1 MKKYHSLSTRQ
12 SEQEIILG
20 WVYFLVQLLVLPSLL
35 VWGNTRA
42 GRPFSE
48 AELNFTFFSINFA
61 AVLWIFHRF
70 LGSSFRQVRVHPAYF
85 CQAVILGLA
94 AYLACSKGMN
104 WLFARIAPGYS
115 NANDASIA
123 ALSRGNFTLMAIGT
137 VLLVPP
143 VEECFYRGLIFR
155 PLYGR
160 SPWAAYLLSMAAF
173 SLAHIVGY
181 LGSYSLREM
190 VVCFLQYLPAGLC
203 LAWSY
208 TKSDTIFAPIVI
220 HALVNAW
227 GIWQMR

>member
-1 MKKYHSLSTRQ
+1 MKKYRSLSTRQ

-70 LGSSFRQVRVHPAYF
+70 LSSSFRQVRVHPAYF

-94 AYLACSKGMN
+94 AYLACSRGMD
-104 WLFARIAPGYS
+104 WLLARIAPGYS

>member
-1 MKKYHSLSTRQ
+1 MKKYRSLSTRQ

-35 VWGNTRA
+35 VGGNTRA
-42 GRPFSE
+42 GRPLSE
-48 AELNFTFFSINFA
+48 AELHFIYFAVNFA

-70 LGSSFRQVRVHPAYF
+70 LSSSFRQVRVHPAYF

-94 AYLACSKGMN
+94 AYLACSRGMD
-104 WLFARIAPGYS
+104 WLLARIAPGYS

-123 ALSRGNFTLMAIGT
+123 ALSRRSFPLLAIGT

-143 VEECFYRGLIFR
+143 VEECFFRGLIFR

-160 SPWAAYLLSMAAF
+160 SALAAYLVSIAAF
-173 SLAHIVGY
+173 SLVHILDY
-181 LGSYSLREM
+181 LGTYSLREM
-190 VVCFLQYLPAGLC
+190 VIAFLQYLPAGLC

>member
-1 MKKYHSLSTRQ
+1 MKKYRSLSTHQ
-12 SEQEIILG
+12 SEQEIIFG

-70 LGSSFRQVRVHPAYF
+70 LSGSFRQVRVHPAYF

-94 AYLACSKGMN
+94 AYLACSRGMD
-104 WLFARIAPGYS
+104 WLLARIAPGYS

>member
-1 MKKYHSLSTRQ
+1 MKKYRSLSTRQ
-12 SEQEIILG
+12 SDQEIILG
-20 WVYFLVQLLVLPSLL
+20 WVYFLFQLLALYPLL

-42 GRPFSE
+42 SRPLSE
-48 AELNFTFFSINFA
+48 AELHFIFFAVNFA

-85 CQAVILGLA
+85 CQAVILGLV

-104 WLFARIAPGYS
+104 WLFARFAPGYS

-123 ALSRGNFTLMAIGT
+123 ALSRGSFPLMAIGT

-143 VEECFYRGLIFR
+143 VEECFFRGLIFR

-160 SPWAAYLLSMAAF
+160 SALAAYLVSIAAF
-173 SLAHIVGY
+173 SLVHILDY
-181 LGSYSLREM
+181 LGTYSLREM
-190 VVCFLQYLPAGLC
+190 VIAFLQYLPAGLC

>member
-1 MKKYHSLSTRQ
+1 MKKYRSLSTRQ
-12 SEQEIILG
+12 SEQEIICG
-20 WVYFLVQLLVLPSLL
+20 WVYFILQLLVLPSCLIWL
-35 VWGNTRA
+35 NARTGS
-42 GRPFSE
+42 PMKE
-48 AELNFTFFSINFA
+48 AELNFIFFAVNFA
-61 AVLWIFHRF
+61 AVVWIFHRF
-70 LGSSFRQVRVHPAYF
+70 LSSSFRQVRLHPAYF

-94 AYLACSKGMN
+94 AYYVCSEGMN
-104 WLFARIAPGYS
+104 WLLARVAPGFS

-123 ALSRGNFTLMAIGT
+123 ALSRGNYTLMVIGT

-143 VEECFYRGLIFR
+143 AEECFYRGLIFR
-155 PLYGR
+155 PLYGK
-160 SPWAAYLLSMAAF
+160 SPLAAYLVSMAAF

-181 LGSYSLREM
+181 WGSYSLWEM